1 VPYGIKHL
9 WNFKTPKIFWPRR
22 KAKTIMYD
30 NNNNVFVDV
39 QLTIAQHHHWRT
51 TTLLEK
57 KLPNGGTMWLI
68 QLHAEKQEKKDK
80 ER

>member
-1 VPYGIKHL
+1 
-9 WNFKTPKIFWPRR
+9 
-22 KAKTIMYD
+22 MYD